1 MVKSTFTYEGNFKDN
16 VMEGEG
22 RYVYSNGDAYRGA
35 FVKGKFQGQGV
46 YTFANGDPPIEGRF
60 ENGRPVD

>member
-1 MVKSTFTYEGNFKDN
+1 
-16 VMEGEG
+16 MEGEG